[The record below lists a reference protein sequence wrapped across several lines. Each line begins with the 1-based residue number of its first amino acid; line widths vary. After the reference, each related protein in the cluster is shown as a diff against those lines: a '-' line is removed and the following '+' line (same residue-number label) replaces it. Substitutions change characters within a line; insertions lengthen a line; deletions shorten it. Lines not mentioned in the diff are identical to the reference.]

1 MLYDMPMTQAQI
13 RDTKLKPGQDCYQLL
28 TIEGDDFT
36 QIKSISEIAQKLI
49 EKYPKI
55 DLFISSNAHDF
66 GTYYGLEVEDS
77 WLGCSDIED
86 DSLMIA
92 EELGY
97 DV

>member
-1 MLYDMPMTQAQI
+1 MLHDMPMTLRQI

-36 QIKSISEIAQKLI
+36 QIIGLTEIAKKLL

-77 WLGCSDIED
+77 WLGCTDIED
-86 DSLMIA
+86 ESFIIA

-97 DV
+97 DI